1 MRTISSLVLGALFS
15 FALAPQLSATPQFGR
30 ERTQDSR
37 DRVCFYG
44 DVRYQGW
51 EQCYTAGDEITSL
64 GSHKAAASS
73 LRIFG
78 RARVIVWDETGFNG
92 RTTEFTSDVP
102 DLNLRAASGGHT
114 WNDRISSLR
123 VVSGNE
129 PPVSGGGNRYPD
141 SRYPDNRF
149 PDNRSDNRY
158 PEQRVTDG
166 ICVFDRPNFEGR
178 SQCWNTGEQLG
189 DLARAGGWSDRIS
202 SIRVFGRAAAVLYR
216 DSGFRGES
224 IVVDSDI
231 PDLSR
236 LAARGF
242 GSWNN
247 QISSIQIEERRG
259 GRGRARGRQWRDTR

>member
-30 ERTQDSR
+30 ERVQSTR
-37 DRVCFYG
+37 DRVCLYG

-51 EQCYTAGDEITSL
+51 EQCYNAGDEITSL
-64 GSHKAAASS
+64 GGHKAAASS
-73 LRIFG
+73 IRIFG
-78 RARVIVWDETGFNG
+78 RARVTVWDETGFNG

-123 VVSGNE
+123 VASGYDQ
-129 PPVSGGGNRYPD
+129 PPISGGGNRYPD
-141 SRYPDNRF
+141 SRPPDNRYPDNR
-149 PDNRSDNRY
+149 SSG
-158 PEQRVTDG
+158 QRVTDG

-178 SQCWNTGEQLG
+178 SQCWNAGEQLN
-189 DLARAGGWSDRIS
+189 DLARNGNWSDKIS

-216 DSGFRGES
+216 DIGFRGQS
-224 IVVDSDI
+224 IVIDSDI

-236 LAARGF
+236 FSGRGF

-247 QISSIQIEERRG
+247 QISSMQIEDRR
-259 GRGRARGRQWRDTR
+259 GRGRGRDRQWRN